1 MELALLLVILVIA
14 ELVVSV
20 WILARHK
27 AWNKRVSR
35 LERNA
40 RKMAEVLADMASDKD
55 DGISNDSSVEQDL
68 ASLVASATP
77 EDIEQ
82 AQRYWLLSVYLRI
95 SSG

>member
-1 MELALLLVILVIA
+1 MELALILVILVIA

-20 WILARHK
+20 WMLAKHK
-27 AWNKRVSR
+27 TWDKRVSR

-55 DGISNDSSVEQDL
+55 ADISGGTANEQDL
-68 ASLVASATP
+68 ASIVASATP

-82 AQRYWLLSVYLRI
+82 AQKVLAALGI
-95 SSG
+95 SKE

>member
-1 MELALLLVILVIA
+1 MELALFLVILVIA
-14 ELVVSV
+14 ELIVSV
-20 WILARHK
+20 WMLAKHK
-27 AWNKRVSR
+27 SWNKRVSR

-55 DGISNDSSVEQDL
+55 DGISNGSSTESDL

-82 AQRYWLLSVYLRI
+82 AQKVLAALGI
-95 SSG
+95 SKD